1 MSAQRQR
8 LNKTTQTAT
17 ATIQSVSICVA
28 DLPASCC
35 TGNRRQSWSWHDEW
49 DLTSSDDQPRSHRRN
64 PLWSH
69 LTMTHLQTD
78 TVWQTDGQTDWETDR
93 QCHLMI
99 SLGFTAESFFT
110 QSLLKSLNNDIPT
123 DRHSVTGGRIDKQIM
138 SSDDQP
144 RFHYRN
150 LLWSHSTTTHLQT
163 RRYSVTDRQR
173 DRPTETAHVSAERF
187 QAASVT
193 LKVVQGHCC
202 CHSMTR

>member
-1 MSAQRQR
+1 MSAQT
-8 LNKTTQTAT
+8 KTEQDHTDSNCND
-17 ATIQSVSICVA
+17 IQSVSICVA

-35 TGNRRQSWSWHDEW
+35 KGNRRQSWSWHDEW
-49 DLTSSDDQPRSHRRN
+49 DLTSSDDQPRSHHRN

-78 TVWQTDGQTDWETDR
+78 TVWQTDGETDWETDR

-110 QSLLKSLNNDIPT
+110 QSLLKSLNNDTPT

-150 LLWSHSTTTHLQT
+150 LLWSHLTTTHLQT
-163 RRYSVTDRQR
+163 DTQIQCDRQTERQTDRDSTR
-173 DRPTETAHVSAERF
+173 FSWKVS
-187 QAASVT
+187 S
-193 LKVVQGHCC
+193 
-202 CHSMTR
+202 S